1 MDKALV
7 KVSWNDAHSISHSW
21 IDIDDIIDEPWIVET
36 VGWILP
42 EVKKDHLVIAQ
53 SHIGHESYD
62 NIIAIP
68 KAMVVKV
75 SILN

>member
-7 KVSWNDAHSISHSW
+7 KATWHDAHSVSHSW
-21 IDIDDIIDEPWIVET
+21 ISIDEIADEPWVVET

-42 EVKKDHLVIAQ
+42 EVKKNHLVIAQ
-53 SHIGHESYD
+53 SHIGHETYD

-68 KAMVVKV
+68 LLMVMKV
-75 SILN
+75 TILN

>member
-7 KVSWNDAHSISHSW
+7 KIIWNDAHSVSHSW
-21 IDIDDIIDEPWIVET
+21 MSIDDIEDEPWVVET

-42 EVKKDHLVIAQ
+42 EVKKNHLVVAQ
-53 SHIGHESYD
+53 SHISHESYD

-68 KAMVVKV
+68 IAMVA
-75 SILN
+75 SCIILA